1 MIMSL
6 LGKLKPI
13 EGETN
18 QMMTILT
25 IILNTMSFLIIEHGY
40 LSISREYQKIILQIV
55 RAILLQEIRKAL
67 QGNGI
72 D

>member
-1 MIMSL
+1 MSL